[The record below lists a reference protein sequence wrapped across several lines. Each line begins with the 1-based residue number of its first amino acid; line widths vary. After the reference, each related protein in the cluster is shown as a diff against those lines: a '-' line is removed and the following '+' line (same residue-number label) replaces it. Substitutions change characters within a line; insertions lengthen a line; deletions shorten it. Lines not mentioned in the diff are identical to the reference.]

1 MQLFFDSGN
10 NSYYVM
16 LLPRLMSTGVVNK
29 MEFLTG
35 HGLYLLLFIGG
46 YQFSTEMAE
55 YWGKE

>member
-1 MQLFFDSGN
+1 
-10 NSYYVM
+10 M

-35 HGLYLLLFIGG
+35 HEQYLLFIG

-55 YWGKE
+55 YWDKDKGMWVTRIQGTDNF

>member
-1 MQLFFDSGN
+1 
-10 NSYYVM
+10 M
-16 LLPRLMSTGVVNK
+16 LLPRLMSTGMVNK

-35 HGLYLLLFIGG
+35 HGQYLLLFIE